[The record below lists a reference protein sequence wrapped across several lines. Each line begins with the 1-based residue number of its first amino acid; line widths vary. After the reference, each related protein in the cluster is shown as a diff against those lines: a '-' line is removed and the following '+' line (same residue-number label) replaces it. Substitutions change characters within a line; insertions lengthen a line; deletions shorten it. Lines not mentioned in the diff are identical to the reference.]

1 MECDYDSLLESIVLI
16 GRTMLE
22 NGAEV
27 SRVEDS
33 IGRMCKSYGA
43 QSVDVFTITSQ
54 IIITA
59 KFDDKSYTQTKR
71 VLSYETNFHQLDEL
85 NDLSRYICK
94 HHPSSKEVEEKR
106 TRIMNEPPYPTL
118 YTLLGS
124 IMGAGAFSVFFGGT
138 LRDALCAMLV
148 SLIIVFMQ
156 HFLKKKMNYIV
167 FYVFCSLCSGIASIL
182 LCKIGLGVN
191 MDKIMIGEV
200 MLLIPGIAMTNSI
213 RDMLLG
219 DTMSGILR
227 LCEALLMAISIALGF
242 GISIILLGGIL

>member
-1 MECDYDSLLESIVLI
+1 MEYDYDALLESIVLI

-59 KFDDKSYTQTKR
+59 KFDNKSYTQTKR

-85 NDLSRYICK
+85 NDLSRFICN
-94 HHPSSKEVEEKR
+94 HHPSSKEVEERR
-106 TRIMNEPPYPTL
+106 TRIMNEPPYPT
-118 YTLLGS
+118 
-124 IMGAGAFSVFFGGT
+124 
-138 LRDALCAMLV
+138 
-148 SLIIVFMQ
+148 
-156 HFLKKKMNYIV
+156 HYIV
-167 FYVFCSLCSGIASIL
+167 FYVFCSLCSGIVSIL
-182 LCKIGLGVN
+182 LCKIGLGLN